1 MGFWYISIDIIDC
14 ILIYYFLKYKS
25 KYCCDE
31 WKINIVMFKMFRD
44 LMFLY
49 CSLKDILFNYIKIF
63 CYDIFLIIIYN
74 VMDVID
80 LVK

>member
-1 MGFWYISIDIIDC
+1 
-14 ILIYYFLKYKS
+14 
-25 KYCCDE
+25 
-31 WKINIVMFKMFRD
+31 MFKMFRD

-49 CSLKDILFNYIKIF
+49 CSLKDILLNYIKIF